1 MIEMTEED
9 ENVLKKILS
18 TFTCNRD
25 KDIDYF
31 LHEKSIEFEKLG
43 KARTYLICNQEQLD
57 KKDFC
62 LDQLLICGYI
72 TLALK
77 VLSVPPETS
86 INTRKKLDGLSGKI
100 HGKAIENF
108 PCYLIGQLARNDS
121 VTKKMLPGEE
131 LLRFSYDIIA
141 TVVEA
146 IGGRYI
152 MIECRD
158 EEGLLSFYSQND
170 FKRMSESSDGD
181 YLQIQMIRK
190 I

>member
-1 MIEMTEED
+1 MTEED
-9 ENVLKKILS
+9 KNVLKKILS

-25 KDIDYF
+25 K
-31 LHEKSIEFEKLG
+31 
-43 KARTYLICNQEQLD
+43 LD

-181 YLQIQMIRK
+181 HLQIQMIRK

>member
-1 MIEMTEED
+1 
-9 ENVLKKILS
+9 
-18 TFTCNRD
+18 
-25 KDIDYF
+25 
-31 LHEKSIEFEKLG
+31 
-43 KARTYLICNQEQLD
+43 
-57 KKDFC
+57 
-62 LDQLLICGYI
+62 
-72 TLALK
+72 
-77 VLSVPPETS
+77 
-86 INTRKKLDGLSGKI
+86 
-100 HGKAIENF
+100 
-108 PCYLIGQLARNDS
+108 
-121 VTKKMLPGEE
+121 MLPGEE

-181 YLQIQMIRK
+181 HLQIQMIRK